1 MPSIALYILGFI
13 VLIVG
18 MAMAANLLGIPQT
31 WIVVGIVIVAG
42 IVILALASNIE
53 RRSPPRT

>member
-1 MPSIALYILGFI
+1 MPSIALYIVGFI
-13 VLIVG
+13 VLIIG

-31 WIVVGIVIVAG
+31 WIIVGVVIVAG

-53 RRSPPRT
+53 GRNPPRT